1 MKKEEEYHTHF
12 AEQSHRILIG
22 GEDCGESSD
31 QAFCDPE
38 PETDSDYCLNTAT
51 WD

>member
-12 AEQSHRILIG
+12 VEQSHRILIG
-22 GEDCGESSD
+22 GETCDAPCQQE
-31 QAFCDPE
+31 FYDPE
-38 PETDSDYCLNTAT
+38 PDTDSDYCPNTTT